1 MQQKAS
7 ASLQV
12 HPGTPPTEV
21 ILGGEQA
28 LYFHIGESIAAT
40 TGKPEGYQGQRLY
53 MQMAAACATSHSE
66 RRRERERE
74 HDNMQISHT
83 HTHTLTLTY
92 AYLCVHINIYIYIFA
107 CVHIYTHTLYIYIY
121 CFYLSICLFIY
132 LKKNIEIRRPLQKR
146 NVFHKFLRFSRF
158 WCVFSC

>member
-21 ILGGEQA
+21 ILGEEQA

-83 HTHTLTLTY
+83 HSHTHTY
-92 AYLCVHINIYIYIFA
+92 
-107 CVHIYTHTLYIYIY
+107 
-121 CFYLSICLFIY
+121 ICLSMCTY
-132 LKKNIEIRRPLQKR
+132 K
-146 NVFHKFLRFSRF
+146 
-158 WCVFSC
+158 